1 VSRSNRH
8 PAAGHDV
15 IMRAE
20 RIVQRQITSALN
32 RAEMMEQECR
42 AVAFRDRWRY
52 VGVTLGV
59 VILVVGMG
67 TTSDKA
73 AFLNFG
79 WIAGAGLSMLAG
91 VIIGHFVYRKRSP
104 W

>member
-1 VSRSNRH
+1 VSRSSEH

-20 RIVQRQITSALN
+20 RIVQRQMTSALD
-32 RAEMMEQECR
+32 RSEIMKQERR

-52 VGVTLGV
+52 VGVALGF
-59 VILVVGMG
+59 VILFVGMG

-73 AFLNFG
+73 AYLNFG